1 MTNTEYKIY
10 LKVKHEFLKEDARY
24 FITDY
29 LAEKNDCDPS
39 DITNEMLDKYDYD
52 YLASEFEENED
63 CNVAFNDT
71 WDEIIEKYMEDFEE

>member
-10 LKVKHEFLKEDARY
+10 LKGKRELLREDARY

-52 YLASEFEENED
+52 YLVNEFEENED

-71 WDEIIEKYMEDFEE
+71 WDEIIVKYLEDFEE

>member
-10 LKVKHEFLKEDARY
+10 LKVKRELLKEDARY

-39 DITNEMLDKYDYD
+39 DITSEMLDKYDYD
-52 YLASEFEENED
+52 YLVDEFEENED
-63 CNVAFNDT
+63 CNVAFSDT
-71 WDEIIEKYMEDFEE
+71 WDEIIVKYLKDFEE

>member
-1 MTNTEYKIY
+1 MTDIEYKIY
-10 LKVKHEFLKEDARY
+10 LKVKRELLKEDARY

-39 DITNEMLDKYDYD
+39 DITNAMLDKYDYD
-52 YLASEFEENED
+52 YLVNEFEENED

-71 WDEIIEKYMEDFEE
+71 WDEIIVKYLEDFEE

>member
-1 MTNTEYKIY
+1 MTESEYKIY
-10 LKVKHEFLKEDARY
+10 LKVKRELLKEDARY

-39 DITNEMLDKYDYD
+39 DITSEMLDKYDYD
-52 YLASEFEENED
+52 YLLNEFEENEN

-71 WDEIIEKYMEDFEE
+71 WDEIIVKYLEDFEE

>member
-1 MTNTEYKIY
+1 MTDFEYKIY
-10 LKVKHEFLKEDARY
+10 LKVKRELLKEDARC

-39 DITNEMLDKYDYD
+39 DITSEMLDKYDYD
-52 YLASEFEENED
+52 YLVNEFEENED

-71 WDEIIEKYMEDFEE
+71 WDEIIVKYLEDFEE

>member
-10 LKVKHEFLKEDARY
+10 LKVKRELLKEDAKY

-29 LAEKNDCDPS
+29 LAEKNDCDPC

-52 YLASEFEENED
+52 YLVN
-63 CNVAFNDT
+63 
-71 WDEIIEKYMEDFEE
+71 

>member
-1 MTNTEYKIY
+1 MTESEYKIY
-10 LKVKHEFLKEDARY
+10 LKVKRELLKEDARY

-39 DITNEMLDKYDYD
+39 DITSEMLDKYDYD
-52 YLASEFEENED
+52 YLVNEFEENEN

-71 WDEIIEKYMEDFEE
+71 WDEIIVKYLEDFEE

>member
-1 MTNTEYKIY
+1 MTESEYKIY
-10 LKVKHEFLKEDARY
+10 LKVKRELLKEDARY

-39 DITNEMLDKYDYD
+39 DITSEMLDKYDYD
-52 YLASEFEENED
+52 YLVNEFEENEN

-71 WDEIIEKYMEDFEE
+71 WDEIIVKYLEDFDE